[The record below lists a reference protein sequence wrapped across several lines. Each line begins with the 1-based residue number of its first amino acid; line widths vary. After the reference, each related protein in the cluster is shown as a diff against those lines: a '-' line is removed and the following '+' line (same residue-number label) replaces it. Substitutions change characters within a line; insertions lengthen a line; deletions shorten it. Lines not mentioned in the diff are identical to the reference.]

1 MFSYEI
7 GSEVHK
13 TILRSCVIFFYH
25 ISVETEMF
33 FMRNDEPAKDYLRA
47 SWHSYDKKHCP
58 VSETAMPWVREFDN
72 LQIKVVCIWTYLAR
86 KLWTLL
92 PNPLFMINILI
103 GRAIQEEHS
112 VQTCTK
118 EQACSQWILSNEG
131 DICNHQGKPSQ
142 HGAWK
147 ALKWLVRMT
156 QSNTTIAYCR
166 YVVWLLINAH
176 VQGLFLR

>member
-1 MFSYEI
+1 MRQNHPLTSEKFAWVSILVYPMFSYEI

-33 FMRNDEPAKDYLRA
+33 FMRNDEPAKDWA

-147 ALKWLVRMT
+147 ALK
-156 QSNTTIAYCR
+156 
-166 YVVWLLINAH
+166 
-176 VQGLFLR
+176 